1 MILEYHYYTGRYK
14 MFDDILFQFQQHQEF
29 TETAIRNHQQMVE
42 EHQMANANSIDQFMD
57 AYRIHD
63 DAEAARIHA
72 EAVKAKAER
81 AEAEAEYEKFHAEIE
96 ARAEKR
102 RAEIKK
108 AAAEMQAAYEKKVA
122 EMKAAYKKRVAE
134 MQREHE
140 NSDIVRMV
148 EAHFASTEK

>member
-1 MILEYHYYTGRYK
+1 
-14 MFDDILFQFQQHQEF
+14 MFDDIVLQFQQQFQEF
-29 TETAIRNHQQMVE
+29 NDTAIRNHQ
-42 EHQMANANSIDQFMD
+42 QMANANSIDQFMD
-57 AYRIHD
+57 VYRIHD

-102 RAEIKK
+102 RAE
-108 AAAEMQAAYEKKVA
+108 MQAAYEKKVA
-122 EMKAAYKKRVAE
+122 EMQAAYEKRVAE

-148 EAHFASTEK
+148 EAHFASMKK

>member
-1 MILEYHYYTGRYK
+1 
-14 MFDDILFQFQQHQEF
+14 MFDDIILQFQQQQFQEF
-29 TETAIRNHQQMVE
+29 NDTAIRNHQQMVE
-42 EHQMANANSIDQFMD
+42 EHQKMANANSIDQFMD

-81 AEAEAEYEKFHAEIE
+81 AEAETEYEKFHAEIE

-122 EMKAAYKKRVAE
+122 EMEAAYKKRVAE

-148 EAHFASTEK
+148 EAHFASMKK

>member
-1 MILEYHYYTGRYK
+1 
-14 MFDDILFQFQQHQEF
+14 MFDDIIFQQQSQQF
-29 TETAIRNHQQMVE
+29 NDWANNTAAQAHQQMVGDF
-42 EHQMANANSIDQFMD
+42 QQVLNANSIEQIMD
-57 AYRIHD
+57 AYRIYD
-63 DAEAARIHA
+63 NAEVARIHA

-81 AEAEAEYEKFHAEIE
+81 AEAEAEYEQFNKEIE

-122 EMKAAYKKRVAE
+122 EMQAAYEKRVAE
-134 MQREHE
+134 MQHEHE
-140 NSDIVRMV
+140 NSDIVRIV